1 MFVDQARIFV
11 KAGDGGHGGVSFRRE
26 KYVPN
31 GGPDG
36 GNGGKGGNII
46 LEADKDLRTLLAFKY
61 KRKYKGENGQNG
73 SGSRCTGRSGKDLII
88 KVPVGTIIKNEKTER
103 IIFDLKEHGQQFL
116 AAEGGRGGQG
126 NMNYATAT
134 RQAPRF
140 AQGGMKG
147 QEKSLIL
154 ELKLLAD
161 VGLLG
166 FPNVGKSTL
175 LSRTTA
181 AKPKIANYHFTTIEP
196 NLGVVAYQDYDPFII
211 ADIPGIIEGAHQGA
225 GLGYQFL
232 RHIERTKLLIHLLD
246 ASGMEGRD
254 PKADFDTINQELWA
268 YNERLAARVQIVA
281 LNKIDLCDEAHV
293 QELKTYFEEKGY
305 DVFPISAATGEGLQA
320 LMSKTVTLLK
330 EIGEVEPIFDIEPE
344 EHDVEEDR
352 AQVIEVYQEEGKYFV
367 TGEFIERLLQS
378 VNFDDYDS
386 VGYFQRMLKDKGVF
400 KKLEKLGVQDGD
412 VVSLNEFEF
421 EYFH

>member
-1 MFVDQARIFV
+1 MFVDQAKIFV
-11 KAGDGGHGGVSFRRE
+11 KAGDGGHGGMSFRRE

-36 GNGGKGGNII
+36 GNGGRGGNII
-46 LEADKDLRTLLAFKY
+46 IEADKDLRTLLAFKY

-73 SGSRCTGRSGKDLII
+73 SGGRCTGRSGKDLII
-88 KVPVGTIIKNEKTER
+88 KVPVGTIIKNQKNER
-103 IIFDLKEHGQQFL
+103 IIFDLKEDGQQFL
-116 AAEGGRGGQG
+116 VAEGGRGGQG

-147 QEKSLIL
+147 QEKALIL
-154 ELKLLAD
+154 ELKMLAD

-175 LSRTTA
+175 LSVATA
-181 AKPKIANYHFTTIEP
+181 AKPKIANYHFTTLEP
-196 NLGVVAYQDYDPFII
+196 NLGVVAYKDYDTFIM

-246 ASGMEGRD
+246 ASGLEGRD
-254 PKADFDTINQELWA
+254 PKKDFDTINRELIA
-268 YNERLAARVQIVA
+268 YNERLASRVQIVA
-281 LNKIDLCDEAHV
+281 LNKIDLCDAKHLE
-293 QELKTYFEEKGY
+293 ELKAYFEEKGY
-305 DVFPISAATGEGLQA
+305 EVFPISAATGEGLQV
-320 LMSKTVTLLK
+320 LISRTLTLLK
-330 EIGEVEPIFDIEPE
+330 EIGDVQPIFDIEPE
-344 EHDVEEDR
+344 EPDEAIDKD
-352 AQVIEVYQEEGKYFV
+352 QIIEVYREEGKYYV
-367 TGEFIERLLQS
+367 TGDFIERLLLS

-412 VVSLNEFEF
+412 IVSLNEFEF
-421 EYFH
+421 EYFR